1 MAQLR
6 EAVGLR
12 SLALRAAPAGRA
24 KAAKSALPSFKQYRE
39 ADGRHYFKLL
49 DAGGRLLAQSTG
61 FASPQEAGRAVA
73 QLKQGRFEG
82 LEHALHLADGIAA
95 ADLSAALETLAQG

>member
-1 MAQLR
+1 LR
-6 EAVGLR
+6 NAVGLR
-12 SLALRAAPAGRA
+12 NLAAQAGPARKE

-73 QLKQGRFEG
+73 QLKHGDFAAVEASLQLG
-82 LEHALHLADGIAA
+82 DGVSESE
-95 ADLSAALETLAQG
+95 LSAALAALAAA